1 MEITEIIKAK
11 GHKNIRATHK
21 TTFEITKERNITPR
35 GDCIIAVSAD
45 KALKD
50 LNTEFKQALRNQK
63 AKLTIIIQA
72 GEIFEIVKASG
83 DEKLTLSHPTSMVV
97 RKSSYICNRTLAVKA
112 NKAAIDLSRKLI
124 KELQNP
130 NQIVEIKLKVEI

>member
-130 NQIVEIKLKVEI
+130 NQTVEIKLKVEI

>member
-11 GHKNIRATHK
+11 GHKNVRATHK

-130 NQIVEIKLKVEI
+130 NQTVEIKLKVEI